1 MNIVGWKGCAESWG
15 RPGSQAVQFLPGS
28 DAGDGPF
35 TYLAS
40 VFKCACYQ
48 FLCIYI

>member
-15 RPGSQAVQFLPGS
+15 RPGSQAVQFLPG
-28 DAGDGPF
+28 AGDGPF